1 MAVEEI
7 KHDIVPAHLAV
18 EAMRD
23 NGYKNAAYAL
33 AELMDNALQ
42 AKASR
47 VDLLCGQREE
57 EVNGRKRTRIDQ
69 IAVLDNGTGMD
80 SATLQISLQFGNGRY
95 LERVNHTGIGRFG
108 MGLPASS
115 VSQCKRVD
123 VWSWQNGIETAV
135 HTFLD
140 LDKIKCKEQ
149 IVIPAPKINSI
160 PAIWKEVSDNFG
172 KSGTLVVWSQIDRC
186 MWKTAAAIINNSEF
200 LIGRLY
206 RRFLHSKKARIR
218 MVAFDLENPKTSLI
232 EKDALPNDPM
242 YLMDKTSCPAPYAD
256 KPLFK
261 EYAVRV
267 FDIEYKG
274 EQHQVTVRFSYAD
287 EEARKKDQSGRS
299 DYGSHAARNV
309 GVSLIRAD
317 RELELHEGWNI
328 KYDTRERWWGVE
340 VDFPPALDDLFGVT
354 NNKQA
359 ANNFVELAQI
369 DIDDLLKGGK
379 TIHQLRDEWI
389 NNNDPRGPLL
399 EIAQVIDKN
408 IRTLRNLLKAQRVNT
423 RSQTRHDT
431 SHAEQVATAAT
442 KDRQNE
448 GHAGGSDKDEN
459 MPPEQRVEAVVK
471 NLEAEGISPTVAEE
485 KAATTIS
492 SNLKYL
498 FANADLQS
506 PAFFS
511 VRPSAGV
518 LLITLNI
525 THPAYGK
532 LVEVLQESTEGATED
547 DLKLR
552 LENALDGLKILLTA
566 WARYEDEQ
574 PDGKRKEA
582 AQDARTDWGRVARD
596 FLSVPE

>member
-1 MAVEEI
+1 MAIDEI

-18 EAMRD
+18 QAMRD

-57 EVNGRKRTRIDQ
+57 EINGRKRTKIDR
-69 IAVLDNGTGMD
+69 IAVLDNGTGMSSD
-80 SATLQISLQFGNGRY
+80 TLQISLQFGNGLY
-95 LERVNHTGIGRFG
+95 LESSKHTGIGRFG

-115 VSQCKRVD
+115 ISQCKRVD
-123 VWSWQNGIETAV
+123 VWSWQNGIDSAF
-135 HTFLD
+135 HTYLD
-140 LDKIKCKEQ
+140 VDKINIKEQ
-149 IVIPAPKINSI
+149 IVVPVPERSAIPTL
-160 PAIWKEVSDNFG
+160 WREVSDNFNQ
-172 KSGTLVVWSQIDRC
+172 SGTLVVWSNIDRC
-186 MWKTAAAIINNSEF
+186 MWKTANAIINNSEF
-200 LIGRLY
+200 IIGRLY

-218 MVAFDLENPKTSLI
+218 MAEFDLENPRGTLK
-232 EKDALPNDPM
+232 EKDALPNDPI
-242 YLMDKTSCPAPYAD
+242 YLMDKTSCPYPYSD

-261 EYAVRV
+261 EYTKRE

-274 EQHQVTVRFSYAD
+274 EVHRVTVTFSYAD
-287 EEARKKDQSGRS
+287 EEARKKDQAGGT
-299 DYGSHAARNV
+299 DYGRHAAKNV
-309 GVSLIRAD
+309 GVSIVRAD
-317 RELELHEGWNI
+317 RELDLHEGWNI
-328 KYDTRERWWGVE
+328 KYDPRERWWGVE
-340 VDFPPALDDLFGVT
+340 IDFPPALDDLFGVT

-359 ANNFVELAQI
+359 ANNFIDLAQVN
-369 DIDDLLKGGK
+369 IDDLLKGGK
-379 TIHQLRDEWI
+379 TIHQLHDEWI
-389 NNNDPRGPLL
+389 ANNDSRGALL

-408 IRTLRNLLKAQRVNT
+408 IRTLRELIKAQT
-423 RSQTRHDT
+423 RNIRGPQRHAAG
-431 SHAEQVATAAT
+431 HAEEVATAVT
-442 KDRQNE
+442 KERQNE
-448 GHAGGSDKDEN
+448 GHAGASDKDEAL
-459 MPPEQRVEAVVK
+459 PPGQRVEEVTK
-471 NLEAEGISPTVAEE
+471 NLEEEGIPAAVAEE
-485 KAATTIS
+485 KAATTIN

-518 LLITLNI
+518 LLVTLNT

-532 LVEVLQESTEGATED
+532 LVEILQDSTEGATVE

-552 LENALDGLKILLTA
+552 LENALDGLKLLLTA

-574 PDGKRKEA
+574 PDGRRKEA

-596 FLSVPE
+596 FLGASE